1 MKTKLLS
8 VILVLA
14 MLMTSVMCV
23 LPASGVEPDYDALA
37 KAEGYVCRVG
47 EPNADFT
54 GYYKFFSSKVDGYDN
69 TENALDAAF
78 ADGKTSATITLIAD
92 ISGVKADV
100 VIEKGK
106 TLVIDGVSNLSFTT
120 NYGLRVNGGKL
131 TVKNLDIKI
140 ADGSEQ
146 PIGGILGQGG
156 TLTFEGCN
164 ITTVGK
170 FNRNGDGIIFSNTTA
185 DGTSLNLKGCSIR
198 VGNEGTWLST
208 TRGLFAN
215 FQGKQNVTCNFDSTD
230 IDISANKN
238 LKLFHSGYG
247 ILKITNNSVIKVANS
262 IGNKDVTVADSTLEA
277 VGDGVNL
284 FDYSNYSTAI
294 DIKATNANL
303 TSKANVFYF
312 KDTMERTKTMN
323 VTIDGASVVTA
334 GNRLLNFLGFDSKDP
349 GNNPIKVNATIGG
362 TTQLNWQCTGEDSGV
377 YACGKAIDMVLTLKD
392 EVSYQAAKDGKTAVS
407 VANGGNPL
415 KFFVFN
421 LLDKASVSVP
431 NGTMLYPHTTRTT
444 YNLSDRATF
453 TAKVEYGGNSA
464 LTKNHIYTP
473 EMKFGASVRIVPDA
487 ENSNGLRF
495 TSTLVNNATPTR
507 YGTLIVKAADLGDTE
522 FTIAALTAANIKF
535 ANIAATEEGT
545 VKGDDKTTYNAALVN
560 LPDAEFTTEFAARA
574 YAVYTIDGTEYIV
587 YSDFTAKDNVRSL
600 VNVAEAAL
608 NDTKSTQSE
617 EYCYKIAED
626 VYSPYTPAQYEVLKA
641 YAAKKN

>member
-8 VILVLA
+8 VFLVLA
-14 MLMTSVMCV
+14 MLMTSVLCV
-23 LPASGVEPDYDALA
+23 LSASAVEADYDALA

-54 GYYKFFSSKVDGYDN
+54 GYYKFFSAADTGY
-69 TENALDAAF
+69 TEDQPNALVAALG
-78 ADGKTSATITLIAD
+78 AGNEATITLIDTINVSQEVRNAVNTKFLHTSVA
-92 ISGVKADV
+92 IPG
-100 VIEKGK
+100 GK
-106 TLVIDGVSNLSFTT
+106 TLTI
-120 NYGLRVNGGKL
+120 NGNGQTYNSKWGFRAAGGNL
-131 TVKNLDIKI
+131 TVKNLNIVLVSGANEAFGDVR
-140 ADGSEQ
+140 Q
-146 PIGGILGQGG
+146 NG
-156 TLTFEGCN
+156 TLTFEDCTMTAQAAIDRSANGFFIHYEPSKMATVNLKNCN
-164 ITTVGK
+164 ISIVGSDKGGAMFWSTDGSKITVNLDNVV
-170 FNRNGDGIIFSNTTA
+170 FD
-185 DGTSLNLKGCSIR
+185 TSKNPNMAGFNLKG
-198 VGNEGTWLST
+198 GAL
-208 TRGLFAN
+208 
-215 FQGKQNVTCNFDSTD
+215 NV
-230 IDISANKN
+230 
-238 LKLFHSGYG
+238 
-247 ILKITNNSVIKVANS
+247 
-262 IGNKDVTVADSTLEA
+262 IGGS
-277 VGDGVNL
+277 
-284 FDYSNYSTAI
+284 
-294 DIKATNANL
+294 DIKAGCNVISNVANVTVTDSKMTSTNASNNGNL
-303 TSKANVFYF
+303 FSYNGLGVAVHINVSGNSVLTASNRIMNFINN
-312 KDTMERTKTMN
+312 TQAVN
-323 VTIDGASVVTA
+323 VTI
-334 GNRLLNFLGFDSKDP
+334 
-349 GNNPIKVNATIGG
+349 GG
-362 TTQLNWQCTGEDSGV
+362 QTQLIWQGKAEDNGF
-377 YACGKAIDMVLTLKD
+377 YACGKNCDLVLTIKD
-392 EVSYQAAKDGKTAVS
+392 EVSYQAASGKTAVS

-415 KFFVFN
+415 KSFVFN

-495 TSTLVNNATPTR
+495 TSMLVNNATPTR

-608 NDTKSTQSE
+608 NDTESTQSE

>member
-1 MKTKLLS
+1 M
-8 VILVLA
+8 
-14 MLMTSVMCV
+14 
-23 LPASGVEPDYDALA
+23 
-37 KAEGYVCRVG
+37 
-47 EPNADFT
+47 
-54 GYYKFFSSKVDGYDN
+54 
-69 TENALDAAF
+69 
-78 ADGKTSATITLIAD
+78 
-92 ISGVKADV
+92 
-100 VIEKGK
+100 
-106 TLVIDGVSNLSFTT
+106 
-120 NYGLRVNGGKL
+120 
-131 TVKNLDIKI
+131 KNLNIVLVSGANEAFGDVR
-140 ADGSEQ
+140 Q
-146 PIGGILGQGG
+146 NG
-156 TLTFEGCN
+156 TLTFEDCTMTAQAAIDRSANGFFIHYEPSKMATVNLKNCN
-164 ITTVGK
+164 ISIVGSDKGGAMFWSTDGSKITVNLDNVV
-170 FNRNGDGIIFSNTTA
+170 FD
-185 DGTSLNLKGCSIR
+185 TSKNPNMAGFNLKG
-198 VGNEGTWLST
+198 GAL
-208 TRGLFAN
+208 
-215 FQGKQNVTCNFDSTD
+215 NV
-230 IDISANKN
+230 
-238 LKLFHSGYG
+238 
-247 ILKITNNSVIKVANS
+247 
-262 IGNKDVTVADSTLEA
+262 IGGS
-277 VGDGVNL
+277 
-284 FDYSNYSTAI
+284 
-294 DIKATNANL
+294 DIKAGDNVISNVANVTVTDSKMTSTNASNNGNL
-303 TSKANVFYF
+303 FSYNGLGVAVHINVSGNSVLTASNRIMNFINN
-312 KDTMERTKTMN
+312 TQAVN
-323 VTIDGASVVTA
+323 VTI
-334 GNRLLNFLGFDSKDP
+334 
-349 GNNPIKVNATIGG
+349 GG
-362 TTQLNWQCTGEDSGV
+362 QTQLIWQGKAEDNGF
-377 YACGKAIDMVLTLKD
+377 YACGKNCDLVLTIKD
-392 EVSYQAAKDGKTAVS
+392 EVSYQAASGKTAVS

-415 KFFVFN
+415 KSFVFN

-545 VKGDDKTTYNAALVN
+545 VKGDDKTAYNAALVN

-587 YSDFTAKDNVRSL
+587 YSDFTVKDNVRSL

-608 NDTKSTQSE
+608 TDTKPAQSE